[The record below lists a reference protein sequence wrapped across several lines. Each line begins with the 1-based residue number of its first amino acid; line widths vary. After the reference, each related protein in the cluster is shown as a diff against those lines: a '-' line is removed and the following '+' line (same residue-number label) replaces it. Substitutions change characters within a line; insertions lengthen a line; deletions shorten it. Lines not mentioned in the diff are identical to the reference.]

1 MPQMIFVNLPVT
13 NIERARGFYEG
24 IGFSINPMFS
34 GETALSVVVSE
45 TIYLMVLQQEFF
57 RTFIADRPMADPAS
71 SVSALVAFSRDS
83 KAEVDAITE
92 AALAHGGSEPR
103 PVQDL
108 GFMYSRAFC
117 DPDGNW
123 FETFWMDPSAAANGP
138 PEHHAEHR

>member
-1 MPQMIFVNLPVT
+1 MPQMIFVNLPIT
-13 NIERARGFYEG
+13 DIDRARAFYEG

-34 GETALSVVVSE
+34 NDTALCVVVSE
-45 TIYLMVLQQEFF
+45 TIFLMVLKQEFF
-57 RTFIADRPMADPAS
+57 KSFIADRPLADPART
-71 SVSALVAFSRDS
+71 VSALVALSRDS
-83 KAEVDAITE
+83 RAEVDAITD

-123 FETFWMDPSAAANGP
+123 FETLWMDPAAAANGP
-138 PEHHAEHR
+138 PDHA